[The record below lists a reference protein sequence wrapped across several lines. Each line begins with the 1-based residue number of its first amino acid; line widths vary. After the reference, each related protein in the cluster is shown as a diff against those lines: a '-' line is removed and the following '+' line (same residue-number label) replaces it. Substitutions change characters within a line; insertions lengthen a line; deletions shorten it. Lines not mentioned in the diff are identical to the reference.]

1 LILRESGDNRTPMI
15 EFFPQDCRYY
25 LQNELMERVKRRPHY
40 SLRAF
45 ARDLEVSP
53 AALSGFLNGQI
64 QLSAPRI
71 SDISKKIKLTAVH
84 MAHWLDLI
92 EANSGKTT
100 KAKRE
105 AQLRI
110 QQRTIK
116 SKKYIDPDSFE
127 LISRW
132 EALALL
138 ELLGFEK
145 KFSTEEMASYL
156 GLKKTQLASLLKTLL
171 RLNLISWD
179 TDRWRP
185 QDEDSFVGTDVPS
198 EAIRHFHGQILKK
211 AGQALTKQSLE
222 KRSFRSTVFSMR
234 KKDLPQ
240 LKKDLNQFWIDQ
252 IGKYAMPT
260 KNDSVYC
267 FSMQLFDLL
276 EEEIK
281 ND

>member
-1 LILRESGDNRTPMI
+1 MI

-71 SDISKKIKLTAVH
+71 SEISKKIKLTSVH

-92 EANSGKTT
+92 EAHSGKTA
-100 KAKRE
+100 KSKRE

-145 KFSTEEMASYL
+145 KFSAEEMASYL

-222 KRSFRSTVFSMR
+222 KRSFRSTVFSMHQR
-234 KKDLPQ
+234 
-240 LKKDLNQFWIDQ
+240 IC
-252 IGKYAMPT
+252 A
-260 KNDSVYC
+260 
-267 FSMQLFDLL
+267 LFQGF
-276 EEEIK
+276 K
-281 ND
+281 F

>member
-1 LILRESGDNRTPMI
+1 MI

-71 SDISKKIKLTAVH
+71 SEISKKIKLTSVH
-84 MAHWLDLI
+84 TAHWLDLI
-92 EANSGKTT
+92 EAHSGKTA
-100 KAKRE
+100 KSKRE

-145 KFSTEEMASYL
+145 KFSAEEMASYL

-171 RLNLISWD
+171 RLNLISWE